1 MATTQDETSRASK
14 LLAYLQLFR
23 APNVFTAIADVT
35 MGFLFVRQSLRPG
48 AVFVCLLAASSL
60 LYIAGMILNDVY
72 DFEVDARQRPQRPL
86 PSGRIS
92 VGWARWLGYEM
103 LLSGVALGWLAGY
116 IFPADTALSW
126 RSGVVAT
133 ALAGCIVLYDAG
145 LKKTL
150 LGPLAM
156 GACRFFNVLLGMS
169 AAGILLEAR
178 WWSLGYSSAQLLV
191 AGGIGLYIVGVT
203 WFARTEATESN
214 RLHLASAIGVMAG
227 GILLLS
233 VFPQFPVFPAVLRFH
248 SEMVWPLLL
257 CLLGVTI
264 LRRCGAAVA
273 NPTPEN
279 VQAAVKVCILSLIL
293 LDASVCLA
301 ISNPYWAL
309 AVLSLLLPTL
319 LLGKWVY
326 ST

>member
-1 MATTQDETSRASK
+1 M
-14 LLAYLQLFR
+14 
-23 APNVFTAIADVT
+23 ADVA
-35 MGFLFVRQSLRPG
+35 MGFLFVRQSLQPA
-48 AVFVCLLAASSL
+48 AVFICLLGASSL

-72 DFEVDARQRPQRPL
+72 DFDLDVRQRPHRPL

-92 VGWARWLGYEM
+92 VAWARWLGYEM
-103 LLSGVALGWLAGY
+103 LLCGVALGWLAGY
-116 IFPADTALSW
+116 IFPAETALSW

-133 ALAGCIVLYDAG
+133 ALAVCIVLYDAG
-145 LKKTL
+145 LKQTL
-150 LGPLAM
+150 VGPLAM

-169 AAGILLEAR
+169 AAAVVMDGR

-191 AGGIGLYIVGVT
+191 AGGIGLYIAGVT
-203 WFARTEATESN
+203 WFARTEASESS
-214 RLHLASAIGVMAG
+214 RLHLAAGIGVMAA
-227 GILLLS
+227 GIVLLS
-233 VFPQFPVFPAVLRFH
+233 IFPHFPVFPAVLRFH
-248 SEMVWPLLL
+248 SDVVWPLLL

-273 NPTPEN
+273 SPTPEN
-279 VQAAVKVCILSLIL
+279 VQAAVKLCILSLIM

-301 ISNPYWAL
+301 ISDPYYAL
-309 AVLSLLLPTL
+309 VVLALLLPTL